1 MKEETPIRKCLIT
14 RNMVTGH
21 INHDQLSSR
30 RFKNETER
38 RCAENLC
45 KASITDNKRI
55 TGNGKLSKSKMLI
68 QAKDFFDEYF
78 GTLNGYRII
87 LMLITK

>member
-38 RCAENLC
+38 RCPENLC

>member
-1 MKEETPIRKCLIT
+1 MKVEAPIKKCVTT

-30 RFKNETER
+30 RFQNDTER
-38 RCAENLC
+38 RCSDNLC

-55 TGNGKLSKSKMLI
+55 IGNEKLSKSKMLL

-78 GTLNGYRII
+78 GTLNG
-87 LMLITK
+87 

>member
-1 MKEETPIRKCLIT
+1 MKGEAPIKKYVIT

-30 RFKNETER
+30 RFQNDTER
-38 RCAENLC
+38 KCSENLC
-45 KASITDNKRI
+45 KASITDNKRT
-55 TGNGKLSKSKMLI
+55 TGNGKLCKSKMLL

-78 GTLNGYRII
+78 GTLKG
-87 LMLITK
+87 